1 MIRDFT
7 VATTAIFVGTYV
19 AIMAAVV
26 TVGVL
31 RDRQKKKSY
40 RSCSFDS
47 SGWTV
52 NFTKFSVH
60 LHFSKRIGGLQVWI
74 NLMI

>member
-1 MIRDFT
+1 MIGKRKRAIEAAT
-7 VATTAIFVGTYV
+7 SVAQG
-19 AIMAAVV
+19 
-26 TVGVL
+26 GH
-31 RDRQKKKSY
+31 
-40 RSCSFDS
+40 
-47 SGWTV
+47 V

>member
-19 AIMAAVV
+19 AISDSR
-26 TVGVL
+26 GVEMN
-31 RDRQKKKSY
+31 RQKKKSY

-47 SGWTV
+47 SEWTV

-60 LHFSKRIGGLQVWI
+60 LHFSKRIGGLQAWI
-74 NLMI
+74 ILMI

>member
-7 VATTAIFVGTYV
+7 VATTAIFIGTFV

-31 RDRQKKKSY
+31 R
-40 RSCSFDS
+40 
-47 SGWTV
+47 
-52 NFTKFSVH
+52 
-60 LHFSKRIGGLQVWI
+60 
-74 NLMI
+74 

>member
-1 MIRDFT
+1 MT
-7 VATTAIFVGTYV
+7 K
-19 AIMAAVV
+19 
-26 TVGVL
+26 
-31 RDRQKKKSY
+31 QKKKSY

-60 LHFSKRIGGLQVWI
+60 LHFSKRIGGLQAWI
-74 NLMI
+74 ILMI

>member
-1 MIRDFT
+1 MIK
-7 VATTAIFVGTYV
+7 
-19 AIMAAVV
+19 
-26 TVGVL
+26 
-31 RDRQKKKSY
+31 QKKKSY

-60 LHFSKRIGGLQVWI
+60 LHFNRTKVICKCVKDLGIISRLLLII
-74 NLMI
+74 